1 MFVFFISL
9 LCSIIFVATANA
21 AVTIEGDPTP
31 YNVAIGDTLSVTS
44 MSSLQ
49 VGENFVEWEIVSG
62 TGTFIDKFADST
74 GFVPSSDPVVI
85 RRVTKNLPIYEIS
98 DQQTRFYFNENSAK
112 IPQNGLYGVRMFFE
126 TDTGGD
132 YTVIYKTNQTVNF
145 IYYYEDST
153 FTSDIP
159 VDRSYVFYKQIDCRA
174 GRCVIKTPPKKKVYL
189 FISLQPGPY
198 ADMEDA
204 LVVRVVPSRTLR
216 FTGSGGGGVHL
227 TCLDTIQPYCKF
239 AIDSDTMNIEA
250 SANRDYVFD
259 HWEVTSG
266 PCSVLDSTGRKTKV
280 VNMTGNC
287 VVNVVFRTGIVYP
300 ITEVSTQYSF
310 HKNDF
315 GLSSTSHWFGA
326 RFFFVAP
333 TTGIY
338 NINVTNGLSQECIYY
353 IRFDGYF
360 KTDHPTVSV
369 CETYSDTVSLAAG
382 DTIGVVICDRD
393 IIAKDSVFFINYSK
407 PQAYS
412 LLLSQ
417 DGNGSVTPSGSTT
430 ALPNTRYV
438 IKATAKTGYRFSDWQ
453 VVSGSAV
460 IDDKYAP
467 NTLTMLSANSEI
479 KAIFR
484 PASLC
489 TLSTTKKTLNYEKD
503 YYNES
508 TLSAIRLTWTPPDSA
523 YYILRFDPIDEIDA
537 AVYEYGT
544 DGTFSNPLSYTR
556 IHGTTGMVVKGYRN
570 VPLYWTIQDV
580 SPKILDKS
588 FAAWIS
594 SPYVLNVEPTKEG
607 VVYPS
612 NPIYTI
618 PDANTRVTAVA
629 NVGYKFSS
637 WEKVKGN
644 MTISS
649 IGDAKTNVILKDSIC
664 KIRATYIKDKSVEP
678 LVDILKLDMSN
689 YPEICVHA
697 SITDAKSGRSF
708 MNLAPD
714 DIVLTQDSQAIRP
727 QITSVK
733 SISGLSVVIVVDESP
748 SMDDNKRMQK
758 AKDAIRSFILN
769 MGPYDRT
776 AIVGFRGYE
785 DSTFV
790 HQKMTSDKKLL
801 LNAMNTLMTEGYG
814 TNVLNGAFD
823 GLKEIENETN
833 TTAVIILSDGENNAG
848 ITDISIVTDEAK
860 RKNTSIYSIALE
872 TRTTSPLK
880 ELAENSGGIFVS
892 AEDANELVDIYAD
905 MRKNI
910 LSQHIV
916 CYQTP
921 DTIQSGDVHNVVISM
936 TFNKVTSKDSI
947 QWNENRIPP
956 RVNLTE
962 ETWDKIRNPQ
972 QANTPITISAY
983 ITTLLGVKNASL
995 YLRTSNTSN
1004 TQFTSYAM
1012 RHVRDSLWEYTVPA
1026 NQVVVPGID
1035 FYIVATD
1042 TDGQQGKSPRIP
1054 NPNQEPYTIFIGND
1068 IPVVKEV
1075 SIVCEDSTSDLKTF
1089 TFQLI
1094 DNNGIYGAQ
1103 LYYKGLYDVIYQ
1115 EYSFGSIFRDNTW
1128 RTMVPMNSL
1137 ESDGFRYY
1145 LRVTD
1150 ALGAS
1155 VRYPE
1160 TGSLTTDA
1168 CEVKEF
1174 IPEPVDSNV
1183 VDTIPKDSVPQDS
1196 NTVPSDS
1203 SMVPEDSFPP
1213 SPRDSIVYSLIA
1225 DSAEMYDKDLDG
1237 RADFVRVHFK
1247 EERRD
1252 NITSVDSVFWNS
1264 NRGEWRHVP
1273 ADAIK
1278 QNRTDG
1284 KWFEGYINK
1293 PYRYGLTK
1301 ADPAHPP
1308 FLSFTTVYSEELE
1321 NVKLLD
1327 RVGAVPAKV
1336 SKFPGRV
1343 GLKEFMNPDAEIP
1356 PDTLIVRMSE
1366 PVKNV
1371 GEESAWERLFRY
1383 SASCKDTVSQPVLLK
1398 AAPIVRENGQVWTLI
1413 LEGYS
1418 VKTGSC
1424 LFTDP
1429 SATYIDLAGNGPG
1442 RGGIEIDGRDGS
1454 FYLGAVVP
1462 VQPVSGIGETP
1473 QWIAPGSS
1481 DWESLPDSLSAIS
1494 VKATKP
1500 YTAEVYIF
1508 DGIGTYVSDF
1518 RLKFGYDGEMDQ
1530 SVRGKPGE
1538 LFRLSFLHW
1547 NQRSEKGRRAGS
1559 GIYIWK
1565 ILFTFDD
1572 GHKETRI
1579 VKTGIYRRGH
1589 KKKVE

>member
-1 MFVFFISL
+1 M
-9 LCSIIFVATANA
+9 ATANA
-21 AVTIEGDPTP
+21 AVTIEGQPNS

-132 YTVIYKTNQTVNF
+132 YTVIYKTHQTVDF

-153 FTSDIP
+153 FTSNIP
-159 VDRSYVFYKQIDCRA
+159 VDRSYVFYKQVDCRA

-189 FISLQPGPY
+189 FISLQPDPY

-204 LVVRVVPSRTLR
+204 LIVRVVPSRTLR
-216 FTGSGGGGVHL
+216 FTGSGGGGVYL
-227 TCLDTIQPYCKF
+227 TCLDTVQPYCKF
-239 AIDSDTMNIEA
+239 AIDSDSMNVEA
-250 SANRDYVFD
+250 SAGMDYVFD

-266 PCSVLDSTGRKTKV
+266 PCSVLDSTGLKTKV

-287 VVNVVFRTGIVYP
+287 VVNAVFRTGIVYP

-315 GLSSTSHWFGA
+315 GRSSTSHWYGS

-382 DTIGVVICDRD
+382 DTIGVIICDRD
-393 IIAKDSVFFINYSK
+393 FIAKDSVFYINYSK

-412 LLLSQ
+412 LQLSQ

-637 WEKVKGN
+637 WEKVKGD

-801 LNAMNTLMTEGYG
+801 LNAVNTLITEGYG
-814 TNVLNGAFD
+814 TNVLNGAYD
-823 GLKEIENETN
+823 GLGEIVNETN
-833 TTAVIILSDGENNAG
+833 TTALIILSDGENNAG
-848 ITDISIVTDEAK
+848 ITDISVVIDEAK

-872 TRTTSPLK
+872 TKTTSPLK
-880 ELAENSGGIFVS
+880 ELAENSGGMFVS
-892 AEDANELVDIYAD
+892 ASNASELADIYAD
-905 MRKNI
+905 MRNNI
-910 LSQHIV
+910 LSQHVI

-921 DTIQSGDVHNVVISM
+921 DTIPNGDVHNVVIGM
-936 TFNKVTSKDSI
+936 TFNKRTTKDSV
-947 QWNENRIPP
+947 QWSEKSIPP
-956 RVNLTE
+956 KVNLTE
-962 ETWDKIRNPQ
+962 DTWDKIRKSQ
-972 QANTPITISAY
+972 QANNPITISAY
-983 ITTLLGVKNASL
+983 ITTSLGIKSANIF
-995 YLRTSNTSN
+995 LRNSSTAN
-1004 TQFTSYAM
+1004 TQFTSYSM
-1012 RHVRDSLWEYTVPA
+1012 RHVKDSLWEYTVSA
-1026 NQVVVPGID
+1026 NLVVAPGID
-1035 FYIVATD
+1035 FYIIATD
-1042 TDGQQGKSPRIP
+1042 TAGQTGKSPRIT
-1054 NPNQEPYTIFIGND
+1054 NPSLEPYTIFVDND
-1068 IPVVKEV
+1068 IPEIKEV
-1075 SIVCEDSTSDLKTF
+1075 SVVCEDSTSDLKTF
-1089 TFQLI
+1089 TFQLT
-1094 DNNGIYGAQ
+1094 DRDGIFGAQ
-1103 LYYKGLYDVIYQ
+1103 LFYKGVDDVIFQ
-1115 EYSFGSIFRDNTW
+1115 ASSFANTFENDTW
-1128 RTMVPMNSL
+1128 TTRVPMNII
-1137 ESDGFRYY
+1137 EYTGFRYY

-1160 TGSLTTDA
+1160 TGFLTTEA
-1168 CEVKEF
+1168 CEEKDVVLE
-1174 IPEPVDSNV
+1174 PEDSSFVDS
-1183 VDTIPKDSVPQDS
+1183 IPKDS
-1196 NTVPSDS
+1196 NMVPSDTNT
-1203 SMVPEDSFPP
+1203 VPEDSLAP

-1225 DSAEMYDKDLDG
+1225 DTAEIYDKDLDG
-1237 RADFVRVHFK
+1237 RADYVRVHFK
-1247 EERRD
+1247 EERSD
-1252 NITSVDSVFWNS
+1252 NITGVDSIFWNT
-1264 NRGEWRHVP
+1264 NRGEWRYVSSGKM
-1273 ADAIK
+1273 K
-1278 QNRTDG
+1278 QNRSDG

-1293 PYRYGLTK
+1293 PYKYGLTK
-1301 ADPAHPP
+1301 ADSAHPP
-1308 FLSFTTVYSEELE
+1308 FLAFSTVYSEDLE

-1327 RVGAVPAKV
+1327 RVGAVPTKATK
-1336 SKFPGRV
+1336 SPGKV
-1343 GLKEFMNPDAEIP
+1343 GLKEYMDPNSETP
-1356 PDTLIVRMSE
+1356 PDTLVIWMSE
-1366 PVKNV
+1366 PIRNV
-1371 GEESAWERLFRY
+1371 GNEKGWENLFRY
-1383 SASCKDTVSQPVLLK
+1383 SESCEDTASLPLNLK
-1398 AAPIVRENGQVWTLI
+1398 GTPIIRDNGQQWTIFLDGYF
-1413 LEGYS
+1413 LKEGA
-1418 VKTGSC
+1418 C

-1429 SATYIDLAGNGPG
+1429 EASYEDQAGNPLG
-1442 RGGIEIDGRDGS
+1442 RGGVKVEGEDGKI
-1454 FYLGAVVP
+1454 YLGEVRPLQAI
-1462 VQPVSGIGETP
+1462 SGIGETP
-1473 QWIAPGSS
+1473 QWIPPEGAG
-1481 DWESLPDSLSAIS
+1481 WELLPDSISAIS
-1494 VKATKP
+1494 VKSSMP

-1508 DGIGTYVSDF
+1508 SAIATYVTHF
-1518 RLKFGYDGEMDQ
+1518 KQKFGYDGEMDQ
-1530 SVRGKPGE
+1530 SIRGNSGD
-1538 LFRLSFLHW
+1538 LFKQGYLHW
-1547 NQRSEKGRRAGS
+1547 NNRSEKGRKVGT

-1565 ILFTFDD
+1565 IFFKFED

-1579 VKTGIYRRGH
+1579 VKTGIYRRGSR
-1589 KKKVE
+1589 KK